1 MPNAP
6 SAYTN
11 WQPTIPVDQ
20 SIYEP
25 DSTQRAPLGTK
36 ITVGERVFY
45 YAQAS
50 ASVAAGTV
58 LCAAAPTASHQSG
71 ILAIAATNAGAKIIS
86 GTSSASVAANYYA
99 EGYFGAALGVA
110 AGEIYKVQKHPAGT
124 AAIPITL
131 YDGLNQTIT
140 SGVGFWLM
148 PNPYKNCFVGSSA
161 LGYAIGV
168 APTAVSSGN
177 YFWLQTW
184 GIANPT
190 HSAASAAAVAL
201 KLATGGAVH
210 AMYPAA
216 TDGPGVVGVMIG
228 KNSQLAATAGENN
241 PVFLTIRP

>member
-1 MPNAP
+1 MSTP

-25 DSTQRAPLGTK
+25 DTTQRCPLGTR
-36 ITVGERVFY
+36 IVVGERVFY

-50 ASVAAGTV
+50 ASVSGGTV
-58 LCAAAPTASHQSG
+58 LAAAAPTASHQSG
-71 ILAIAATNAGAKIIS
+71 ILAIAATSAGAKIIS

-110 AGEIYKVQKHPAGT
+110 AGEVYKVKSHPAGT
-124 AAIPITL
+124 TAIPITL

-161 LGYAIGV
+161 LAYAIGV
-168 APTAVSSGN
+168 APTAVTSGA

-201 KLATGGAVH
+201 KMGTGGGLTA
-210 AMYPAA
+210 AYPGA
-216 TDGPGVVGVMIG
+216 TEGPGVVGYVIG